1 MMLRMFSNKPVNKNT
16 WKNKANTYF
25 YVVLIDYLLKE
36 LCQVIE
42 NKTNRYYL
50 SCFRFL
56 EMELTINLLEVT
68 YWMRMNGEY

>member
-1 MMLRMFSNKPVNKNT
+1 MMLRVFSNKPVNKDT

-56 EMELTINLLEVT
+56 EMEL
-68 YWMRMNGEY
+68 R